1 MRKYNFAIRF
11 TEEEPS
17 SPLCR
22 IRLNERFDAA
32 DMVNDFP
39 KNVTVDFLNHVIK
52 SPTDRNYEYRAAAQN
67 AVEIIAP
74 GGPKSLSD
82 SKRAILLNLIDFGQD
97 FESERSTTV
106 EEVEFPVHDS
116 HSYTVE
122 RILEA
127 LEAETDAA
135 IKFMNGLMREY
146 PADSEDAAKEWP
158 SEDHDRYFYQ
168 VRLEQTADMHSS
180 VITEFEKMLDALHK
194 VNMWNGFS
202 ADTTAEEAVRSGR
215 TGMSY
220 EIDVEPQAISYLV
233 ERPACNPALSVTWLW
248 RRTQERIGPPAPS
261 SMVFVTAED

>member
-11 TEEEPS
+11 TEQEPS

-22 IRLNERFDAA
+22 IRFNERFDAA
-32 DMVNDFP
+32 DLVNDFP
-39 KNVTVDFLNHVIK
+39 RNVTADCLNHVIK
-52 SPTDRNYEYRAAAQN
+52 SPTGRSYEYRAVAQN
-67 AVEIIAP
+67 AVEIVAS
-74 GGPKSLSD
+74 GEPKSLSD
-82 SKRAILLNLIDFGQD
+82 SQRAVLLNLIDFGQD

-106 EEVEFPVHDS
+106 EEVEFPVRDS

-168 VRLEQTADMHSS
+168 VRLEQTAEMQSS
-180 VITEFEKMLDALHK
+180 VITEFEKMLEALHK

-215 TGMSY
+215 TGISY
-220 EIDVEPQAISYLV
+220 EIEVEPKAITYLV
-233 ERPACNPALSVTWLW
+233 ERPACDPALSILWLW
-248 RRTQERIGPPAPS
+248 QRVEDRLGRPAAS
-261 SMVFVTAED
+261 STIFVTGED